1 MGELDGIRN
10 SFTGQWYKGNNV
22 CWLSKIGEKMKLDE
36 IKTKLNNYVG
46 KSVLIKYNL
55 GRNKYEEYEVK
66 IKELYNNVFLVE
78 LENNINKEIKSFSYN
93 DVITKT
99 IKINF

>member
-1 MGELDGIRN
+1 
-10 SFTGQWYKGNNV
+10 
-22 CWLSKIGEKMKLDE
+22 MKLDE

-46 KSVLIKYNL
+46 KSVLIKCNL
-55 GRNKYEEYEVK
+55 GRNKYEEYEAK

>member
-1 MGELDGIRN
+1 
-10 SFTGQWYKGNNV
+10 
-22 CWLSKIGEKMKLDE
+22 MKLDE

>member
-1 MGELDGIRN
+1 
-10 SFTGQWYKGNNV
+10 
-22 CWLSKIGEKMKLDE
+22 MKLDE

-55 GRNKYEEYEVK
+55 GRNKYEEYEAK

-78 LENNINKEIKSFSYN
+78 LQNNINKEIKSFSYN

>member
-1 MGELDGIRN
+1 
-10 SFTGQWYKGNNV
+10 
-22 CWLSKIGEKMKLDE
+22 MKLKQSL
-36 IKTKLNNYVG
+36 ITYVG

-55 GRNKYEEYEVK
+55 GRNKYEEYEAK